1 MQRGKT
7 KTNRRTL
14 FVRTVAIVCAA
25 LIVGSIVLSV
35 VLIDCFLDLVRQGK
49 KIAAKVCVV
58 RRHHGHSQR
67 CVWIEHIRHIITP

>member
-1 MQRGKT
+1 MQKK

-35 VLIDCFLDLVRQGK
+35 VMMLR
-49 KIAAKVCVV
+49 
-58 RRHHGHSQR
+58 
-67 CVWIEHIRHIITP
+67 

>member
-35 VLIDCFLDLVRQGK
+35 VMMLR
-49 KIAAKVCVV
+49 
-58 RRHHGHSQR
+58 
-67 CVWIEHIRHIITP
+67 